1 MGSPGKIGYLDGCR
15 AAYGLSMTTEV
26 APAGLPAATRPST
39 PRGRPAP
46 SMGAVFCLISAAGF
60 GVAAVFAKQSY
71 AAGISVPTMLAV
83 RFAVAAALF
92 WVIVAWRRPAFP
104 ARRTLATCIGLGGI
118 GYASQALL
126 YFGALARVD
135 ASLTGLLLYL
145 YPALVTGLAVLLR
158 RECPDKRRYAAL
170 ACSAVGLVLILGT
183 GNAAGSA
190 AGVGV
195 ALAVGAAAAYA
206 LYLTVADGLPADLD
220 LFLLSAVV
228 CTAACVTLGVA
239 GFATGTLAGPEH
251 VTGWLW
257 VVLLAVFSTV
267 IPIVTLL
274 AGIRLVG
281 APTAAILSCAEPA
294 ITVATTAALY
304 GERLTAGQ
312 LAGGLVILAAVLVLQ
327 VNRRRTDHSTA

>member
-1 MGSPGKIGYLDGCR
+1 
-15 AAYGLSMTTEV
+15 MTTEV
-26 APAGLPAATRPST
+26 APAGLPATARSST
-39 PRGRPAP
+39 PRGRSAP
-46 SMGAVFCLISAAGF
+46 GVGALLCLVSAVGF

-83 RFAVAAALF
+83 RFAVAAAIF

-104 ARRTLATCIGLGGI
+104 ARRTLVTCIGLGGI
-118 GYASQALL
+118 GYACQALL
-126 YFGALARVD
+126 YFGALARID

-158 RECPDKRRYAAL
+158 RERPDRRRFAAL

-183 GNAAGSA
+183 ADATRSV

-195 ALAVGAAAAYA
+195 ALAVGSAAAYA

-220 LFLLSAVV
+220 VFLLSAVV
-228 CTAACVTLGVA
+228 CTAACGTLTVA
-239 GFATGTLAGPEH
+239 GLATGSLAGPPRPS
-251 VTGWLW
+251 GWLW

-267 IPIVTLL
+267 LPIATLL

-294 ITVATTAALY
+294 VTVATTAALY

-327 VNRRRTDHSTA
+327 VNRRPSGQSAA